1 MPKLTEKLERNV
13 QKIHPVVDPITVDR
27 INDLLATGDFKGLSD
42 LIRKAIEFLHRQYEI
57 EGKLKPK
64 RPPES
69 AEERTENAV
78 LVNEKEI
85 SFE

>member
-42 LIRKAIEFLHRQYEI
+42 LIRKAIEFLHRHYEI

-64 RPPES
+64 KPPEK
-69 AEERTENAV
+69 AEERIKNAT
-78 LVNEKEI
+78 LI
-85 SFE
+85 SQRDVSIE

>member
-64 RPPES
+64 NPPKS
-69 AEERTENAV
+69 AEERIKNAV